1 MRGNMGTLENM
12 DINNISNLDSRI
24 TKEEVKEK
32 IYKDKNIE
40 KAIKEGVENFLDN
53 AELKKYSLDLAAYSE
68 YEYINNFV
76 LITTEVLDN
85 GYILS
90 DIHID
95 VNMIVYDYF
104 LNDNNKKEKF
114 IALNNNYLIGLNLK
128 FFLKNIEDDIEDI
141 TVRYFSIYGFCDNQ
155 KK

>member
-1 MRGNMGTLENM
+1 MGTLENM
-12 DINNISNLDSRI
+12 DINNIVNSNGGI
-24 TKEEVKEK
+24 TKEEAREK

-53 AELKKYSLDLAAYSE
+53 TELQKYSSDSGAYSE
-68 YEYINNFV
+68 YEYLNNFV
-76 LITTEVLDN
+76 LITTEILDN

-104 LNDNNKKEKF
+104 LNAEGKKEKY

-141 TVRYFSIYGFCDNQ
+141 QVRYFSVYGFSDN

>member
-1 MRGNMGTLENM
+1 MGTLENM
-12 DINNISNLDSRI
+12 DINNIANSNGRI
-24 TKEEVKEK
+24 TKEEAREK

-53 AELKKYSLDLAAYSE
+53 IELKKYSSESGAYSE
-68 YEYINNFV
+68 YEYLNNFV

-95 VNMIVYDYF
+95 VNMIVNDYF
-104 LNDNNKKEKF
+104 LNADNKKEKY

-141 TVRYFSIYGFCDNQ
+141 QVRYFSIYGFSDN

>member
-1 MRGNMGTLENM
+1 MGTLENM
-12 DINNISNLDSRI
+12 DINNIANSSGRI
-24 TKEEVKEK
+24 TKEEAREK

-53 AELKKYSLDLAAYSE
+53 TELTKYSSDSGAYSE
-68 YEYINNFV
+68 YEYLNNFV

-104 LNDNNKKEKF
+104 LNAENKKEKY
-114 IALNNNYLIGLNLK
+114 IVLNNNYLIGLNLK

-141 TVRYFSIYGFCDNQ
+141 QVRYFSVYGFSDN

>member
-1 MRGNMGTLENM
+1 MGTLENM
-12 DINNISNLDSRI
+12 DINNIANSNGRI
-24 TKEEVKEK
+24 TKEEAREK

-53 AELKKYSLDLAAYSE
+53 TELKKYSSDSGAYSE
-68 YEYINNFV
+68 YEYLNNFV
-76 LITTEVLDN
+76 LITTEVLDD
-85 GYILS
+85 GYILC

-104 LNDNNKKEKF
+104 LNAASKKEKY

-141 TVRYFSIYGFCDNQ
+141 QVRYFSVYGFSDN

>member
-1 MRGNMGTLENM
+1 MGTLENM
-12 DINNISNLDSRI
+12 DINNIANSNGGI
-24 TKEEVKEK
+24 TKEEAREK

-53 AELKKYSLDLAAYSE
+53 TELQKYSSDSGTYSE
-68 YEYINNFV
+68 YEYLNNFV
-76 LITTEVLDN
+76 LITTEILDN

-104 LNDNNKKEKF
+104 LNADGKKEKY

-141 TVRYFSIYGFCDNQ
+141 QVRYFSVYGFSDN

>member
-1 MRGNMGTLENM
+1 MGTLENM
-12 DINNISNLDSRI
+12 DINNIANSNGRI
-24 TKEEVKEK
+24 TKEEAREK

-53 AELKKYSLDLAAYSE
+53 AELQKYSSDSGAYSE
-68 YEYINNFV
+68 YEYLNNFV
-76 LITTEVLDN
+76 LITTEILDN

-104 LNDNNKKEKF
+104 LNAESKKEKY

-128 FFLKNIEDDIEDI
+128 FFLKNIDDDIEDI
-141 TVRYFSIYGFCDNQ
+141 QVRYFSIYGFSDN

>member
-1 MRGNMGTLENM
+1 MGTLENM
-12 DINNISNLDSRI
+12 DINNIANSSGRI
-24 TKEEVKEK
+24 TKEEAREK

-53 AELKKYSLDLAAYSE
+53 TELQKYSSDSGAYSE
-68 YEYINNFV
+68 YEYLNNFV
-76 LITTEVLDN
+76 LITTEVLYD
-85 GYILS
+85 GYILC

-104 LNDNNKKEKF
+104 LNEASKKEKY

-141 TVRYFSIYGFCDNQ
+141 QVRYFSVYGFSDN

>member
-1 MRGNMGTLENM
+1 MGTLENM
-12 DINNISNLDSRI
+12 DINNIANSSGRI
-24 TKEEVKEK
+24 TKEEAREK

-53 AELKKYSLDLAAYSE
+53 AELKKYSSDSGAYSE
-68 YEYINNFV
+68 YEYLNNFV
-76 LITTEVLDN
+76 LITTEVLDD
-85 GYILS
+85 GYILC

-104 LNDNNKKEKF
+104 LNEASKKEKY

-128 FFLKNIEDDIEDI
+128 FFLRKIEDDIEDI
-141 TVRYFSIYGFCDNQ
+141 QVRYFSIYGFSDN

>member
-1 MRGNMGTLENM
+1 MGTLENM
-12 DINNISNLDSRI
+12 DINNIVNSNGRI
-24 TKEEVKEK
+24 TKEEAREK
-32 IYKDKNIE
+32 IYNDKNIE

-53 AELKKYSLDLAAYSE
+53 AELQKYSSDSGAYSE
-68 YEYINNFV
+68 YEYLNNFV
-76 LITTEVLDN
+76 LITTEILDN

-95 VNMIVYDYF
+95 VNMIIYDYF
-104 LNDNNKKEKF
+104 FNAEGKKEKY

-141 TVRYFSIYGFCDNQ
+141 QVRYFSVYGFSDN

>member
-1 MRGNMGTLENM
+1 MGTLENM
-12 DINNISNLDSRI
+12 DINNIKNSCGRI
-24 TKEEVKEK
+24 SKEEVREK

-53 AELKKYSLDLAAYSE
+53 TELKKYSLDSGAYAE
-68 YEYINNFV
+68 YGYLNNFV
-76 LITTEVLDN
+76 LITTEILED

-95 VNMIVYDYF
+95 VNVIVNDYS
-104 LNDNNKKEKF
+104 LNADNKKERF

-128 FFLKNIEDDIEDI
+128 FFLNNIEDEIEDI
-141 TVRYFSIYGFCDNQ
+141 QVRYFSVYGFSNN

>member
-1 MRGNMGTLENM
+1 MGTLENM
-12 DINNISNLDSRI
+12 DINNIVNSCSRI
-24 TKEEVKEK
+24 TKEEVREK

-40 KAIKEGVENFLDN
+40 KAIREGIENFLDN
-53 AELKKYSLDLAAYSE
+53 TELKKYSLDSASYSE

-95 VNMIVYDYF
+95 VNMIVYDYI

-114 IALNNNYLIGLNLK
+114 VASNNNYLIGFNLK

-141 TVRYFSIYGFCDNQ
+141 IVRYFSIYGFSDNR
-155 KK
+155 KL

>member
-1 MRGNMGTLENM
+1 MGTLENM
-12 DINNISNLDSRI
+12 DINNIVNSNNRI
-24 TKEEVKEK
+24 TKEEAREK

-53 AELKKYSLDLAAYSE
+53 AELQKYSSDSGAYSE
-68 YEYINNFV
+68 YEYLNNFV

-104 LNDNNKKEKF
+104 LNAEGKKEKYL
-114 IALNNNYLIGLNLK
+114 ALNNNYLIGLNLK

-141 TVRYFSIYGFCDNQ
+141 QVRYFSVYGFSKNI
-155 KK
+155 

>member
-1 MRGNMGTLENM
+1 MGTLENM
-12 DINNISNLDSRI
+12 DINNIVNSNGRI
-24 TKEEVKEK
+24 TKEEAREK
-32 IYKDKNIE
+32 IYNDKNIE

-53 AELKKYSLDLAAYSE
+53 TELQKYSSDSGAYSE
-68 YEYINNFV
+68 YEYLNNFV
-76 LITTEVLDN
+76 LITTEILDN

-104 LNDNNKKEKF
+104 FNAEGKKEKY

-141 TVRYFSIYGFCDNQ
+141 QVRYFSIYGFSDN

>member
-1 MRGNMGTLENM
+1 MGTLENM
-12 DINNISNLDSRI
+12 DINNIANSDSRI
-24 TKEEVKEK
+24 TKEEAREK

-53 AELKKYSLDLAAYSE
+53 IELKKYSSESGAYSE
-68 YEYINNFV
+68 YEYLNNFV

-95 VNMIVYDYF
+95 VNMIVNDYF
-104 LNDNNKKEKF
+104 LNEDNKKEKY

-128 FFLKNIEDDIEDI
+128 FFLKNIEDDIDDI
-141 TVRYFSIYGFCDNQ
+141 QVRYFSIYGFSNN

>member
-1 MRGNMGTLENM
+1 MGTLENM
-12 DINNISNLDSRI
+12 DINNIANSSGRI
-24 TKEEVKEK
+24 TKEEAREK

-53 AELKKYSLDLAAYSE
+53 TELTKYSSDSGAYSE

-76 LITTEVLDN
+76 LITTEVLDD
-85 GYILS
+85 GYILC

-104 LNDNNKKEKF
+104 LNEASKKEKY

-141 TVRYFSIYGFCDNQ
+141 QVRYFSVYGFSDN

>member
-1 MRGNMGTLENM
+1 MGTLENM
-12 DINNISNLDSRI
+12 DINNIANSNGRI
-24 TKEEVKEK
+24 TKEEAREK

-53 AELKKYSLDLAAYSE
+53 TELTKYSSDSGAYSE
-68 YEYINNFV
+68 YEYLNNFV
-76 LITTEVLDN
+76 LITTEVLDD
-85 GYILS
+85 GYILC

-104 LNDNNKKEKF
+104 LNEASKKEKY

-141 TVRYFSIYGFCDNQ
+141 QVRYFSVYGFSDN

>member
-1 MRGNMGTLENM
+1 MGTLENM
-12 DINNISNLDSRI
+12 DINNIKNSCGRI
-24 TKEEVKEK
+24 SKEKVREK

-53 AELKKYSLDLAAYSE
+53 TEFKKYSLDSGAYAE
-68 YEYINNFV
+68 YEYLNNFV
-76 LITTEVLDN
+76 LITTEILED

-95 VNMIVYDYF
+95 VNMIVNDYS
-104 LNDNNKKEKF
+104 LNADNKKERF

-128 FFLKNIEDDIEDI
+128 FFLKNIEDDIDDI
-141 TVRYFSIYGFCDNQ
+141 QVRYFSVYGFSNN

>member
-1 MRGNMGTLENM
+1 MGTLENM
-12 DINNISNLDSRI
+12 DINNIANSNGGI
-24 TKEEVKEK
+24 TKEEAREK

-53 AELKKYSLDLAAYSE
+53 AELQKYSSDSGAYSE
-68 YEYINNFV
+68 YEYLNNFV
-76 LITTEVLDN
+76 LITTEILDN

-104 LNDNNKKEKF
+104 LNADGKKEKY

-141 TVRYFSIYGFCDNQ
+141 QVRYFSIYGFSDN

>member
-1 MRGNMGTLENM
+1 MGTLENM
-12 DINNISNLDSRI
+12 DINNIVNSGSRI
-24 TKEEVKEK
+24 TKEEIREK

-40 KAIKEGVENFLDN
+40 KAIREGIENFLDN
-53 AELKKYSLDLAAYSE
+53 TELKKYSLDSASYSE

-95 VNMIVYDYF
+95 VNMIVYDYI

-114 IALNNNYLIGLNLK
+114 VASNNNYLIGFNLK

-141 TVRYFSIYGFCDNQ
+141 IVRYFSIYGFSDNR
-155 KK
+155 K

>member
-1 MRGNMGTLENM
+1 MGTLENM
-12 DINNISNLDSRI
+12 DINNIKNSCGRI
-24 TKEEVKEK
+24 SKEEVREK

-53 AELKKYSLDLAAYSE
+53 AELKKYSSDSKAYAE
-68 YEYINNFV
+68 YEYINNFT
-76 LITTEVLDN
+76 LITTEILED

-95 VNMIVYDYF
+95 VNMIIYDYS
-104 LNDNNKKEKF
+104 LKCDNKKERF

-141 TVRYFSIYGFCDNQ
+141 QVRYFSIYGFSNN

>member
-1 MRGNMGTLENM
+1 MGTLENM
-12 DINNISNLDSRI
+12 DINNIANSSGRI
-24 TKEEVKEK
+24 TKEEAREK

-53 AELKKYSLDLAAYSE
+53 TELQKYSSDSGAYSE
-68 YEYINNFV
+68 YEYLNNFV
-76 LITTEVLDN
+76 LITTEVLDD
-85 GYILS
+85 GYILC

-104 LNDNNKKEKF
+104 LNEASKKEKY

-128 FFLKNIEDDIEDI
+128 YFLKNIEDDIEDI
-141 TVRYFSIYGFCDNQ
+141 QVRYFSVYGFSDN

>member
-1 MRGNMGTLENM
+1 MGTLENM
-12 DINNISNLDSRI
+12 DINNIANSNGRI
-24 TKEEVKEK
+24 TKEEAREK

-40 KAIKEGVENFLDN
+40 KAIKEGVANFLDN
-53 AELKKYSLDLAAYSE
+53 TELQKYSSDSGAYSE
-68 YEYINNFV
+68 YEYLNNFV
-76 LITTEVLDN
+76 LITTEVLDD
-85 GYILS
+85 GYILC

-104 LNDNNKKEKF
+104 LNEASKKEKY

-141 TVRYFSIYGFCDNQ
+141 QVRYFSVYGFSDN

>member
-1 MRGNMGTLENM
+1 MGTLENM
-12 DINNISNLDSRI
+12 DINNIVNSGSRI
-24 TKEEVKEK
+24 TKEEVREK

-40 KAIKEGVENFLDN
+40 KAIREGIENFLDN
-53 AELKKYSLDLAAYSE
+53 TELKKYSLDSASYSE

-95 VNMIVYDYF
+95 VNMIVYDYI

-114 IALNNNYLIGLNLK
+114 VASNNNYLIGFNLK
-128 FFLKNIEDDIEDI
+128 FFLKNIEYDIEDI
-141 TVRYFSIYGFCDNQ
+141 IVRYFSIYGFSDNR
-155 KK
+155 K

>member
-1 MRGNMGTLENM
+1 MGTLENL
-12 DINNISNLDSRI
+12 DINNIKNSCGRI
-24 TKEEVKEK
+24 SKEEVREK

-53 AELKKYSLDLAAYSE
+53 NELKKYSLASGAYAE
-68 YEYINNFV
+68 YEYLNNFV
-76 LITTEVLDN
+76 LITTEILED

-95 VNMIVYDYF
+95 VNMIVNDYS
-104 LNDNNKKEKF
+104 LKADNKKEIF

-128 FFLKNIEDDIEDI
+128 FFLKNIEDDIDDI
-141 TVRYFSIYGFCDNQ
+141 QVRYFSVYGFSNN

>member
-1 MRGNMGTLENM
+1 MGTLENM
-12 DINNISNLDSRI
+12 DINNIKNSCGRI
-24 TKEEVKEK
+24 SKEEVREK
-32 IYKDKNIE
+32 IYT
-40 KAIKEGVENFLDN
+40 
-53 AELKKYSLDLAAYSE
+53 ELKKYSLDSGAYAE

-76 LITTEVLDN
+76 LITTEILED

-95 VNMIVYDYF
+95 VNMIVNDYS
-104 LNDNNKKEKF
+104 LNADNKKERF

-141 TVRYFSIYGFCDNQ
+141 QVRYFSIYGFSKNI
-155 KK
+155 

>member
-1 MRGNMGTLENM
+1 MGTLENM
-12 DINNISNLDSRI
+12 DINNIVNSNGRI
-24 TKEEVKEK
+24 TKEEAREK

-53 AELKKYSLDLAAYSE
+53 VELQKYSSDSGAYSE
-68 YEYINNFV
+68 YEYLNNFV
-76 LITTEVLDN
+76 LITTEILDN

-104 LNDNNKKEKF
+104 LNAEGKKEKY

-141 TVRYFSIYGFCDNQ
+141 QVRYFSIYGFSDN

>member
-1 MRGNMGTLENM
+1 MGTLENM
-12 DINNISNLDSRI
+12 DINNIANSSGRI
-24 TKEEVKEK
+24 TKEEAREK

-53 AELKKYSLDLAAYSE
+53 TELKKYSSDSGAYSE
-68 YEYINNFV
+68 YEYLNNFV

-104 LNDNNKKEKF
+104 LNAENKKEKY
-114 IALNNNYLIGLNLK
+114 IVLNNNYLIGLNLK

-141 TVRYFSIYGFCDNQ
+141 QVRYFSVYGFSDN